1 MCHTVILYQ
10 ADSFATTLD
19 NHQKWIG
26 GIHMAGAPTFIFT
39 VLVSILALTRTTLR
53 EHMGEQETM
62 TEIILGNSP
71 GLMARER
78 GPLLFE
84 IMILQGKEHP

>member
-1 MCHTVILYQ
+1 
-10 ADSFATTLD
+10 
-19 NHQKWIG
+19 
-26 GIHMAGAPTFIFT
+26 
-39 VLVSILALTRTTLR
+39 
-53 EHMGEQETM
+53 MGEQETM